1 MQKSTTER
9 LQASG
14 ASDATEE
21 LLALVA
27 HELRQPIAA
36 ILFAVHVI
44 EQHDE
49 PARVERAR
57 RTLERQVTQVM
68 RLLDDLLE
76 FIQGRRSRLD
86 LRRVRLDL
94 REAVEAAVDAIRP
107 SADTNGQRLAV
118 VIPAF
123 PLWVDADPQR
133 IQQILLNLLSNALK
147 HTPRGKHI
155 WVQAEQ
161 SGTRVVLTVT
171 DDGDGIR
178 ASELHRIFEM
188 FHQGAG
194 DCPEGFGIGLCV
206 VKQLAELQGG
216 TVQAFSQGPGRGT
229 RFVVELPSPAP
240 ARLLAAG
247 V

>member
-1 MQKSTTER
+1 M
-9 LQASG
+9 
-14 ASDATEE
+14 
-21 LLALVA
+21 LALVA

-44 EQHDE
+44 EQHEE

-76 FIQGRRSRLD
+76 FVQGRRSRLE

-107 SADTNGQRLAV
+107 FAEKNGQRLGMMV
-118 VIPAF
+118 PAF
-123 PLWVDADPQR
+123 PVWVDADPQR
-133 IQQILLNLLSNALK
+133 IQQILLNLLANALK
-147 HTPRGKHI
+147 HTPKGQHI

-161 SGTRVVLTVT
+161 SGTRVVLTVA

-178 ASELHRIFEM
+178 ASALHRIFEM
-188 FHQGAG
+188 FYQEPG
-194 DCPEGFGIGLCV
+194 DRAKGFGIGLSL
-206 VKQLAELQGG
+206 VKQLTELQGG
-216 TVQAFSQGPGRGT
+216 TVQAFSDGPGRGT
-229 RFVVELPSPAP
+229 RFVVELPGPTP
-240 ARLLAAG
+240 ARLLAG
-247 V
+247 GPDCPRQFSQ